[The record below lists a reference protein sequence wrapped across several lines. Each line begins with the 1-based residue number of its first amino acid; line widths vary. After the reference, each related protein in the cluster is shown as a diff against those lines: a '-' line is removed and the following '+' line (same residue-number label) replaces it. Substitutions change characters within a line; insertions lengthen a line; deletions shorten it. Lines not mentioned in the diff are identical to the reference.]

1 MKMTDSTV
9 AGNAADLEEAFPLVD
24 PGAIPLGARVL
35 VQLRKAK
42 KRMTQSGI
50 ILPEETR
57 DTERAQNPV
66 AKVIAFG
73 PLAFKKRDTM
83 EPWPEGSWCEVGDYL
98 RVPKWTGDRWE
109 VALGDGIKRLTPSE
123 TRNKPV
129 ARKSL
134 VASKA
139 IQAGHVFT
147 AQNLTTKRPGTGISP
162 MRWDEVIGRHAPRD
176 FAEDE
181 LIRL

>member
-9 AGNAADLEEAFPLVD
+9 AGYAADLEDAFPLVD

-66 AKVIAFG
+66 AKVIALG

-83 EPWPEGSWCEVGDYL
+83 EPWVEGIWCEIGDFL
-98 RVPKWTGDRWE
+98 RVPKWTGDRWQ
-109 VALGDGIKRLTPSE
+109 VTHGDDENVEFMVL
-123 TRNKPV
+123 ND
-129 ARKSL
+129 
-134 VASKA
+134 
-139 IQAGHVFT
+139 H
-147 AQNLTTKRPGTGISP
+147 
-162 MRWDEVIGRHAPRD
+162 EVIAKITGNPLDVRA
-176 FAEDE
+176 FV
-181 LIRL
+181 

>member
-9 AGNAADLEEAFPLVD
+9 AGNAADLQDAFPVVD

-42 KRMTQSGI
+42 KRMTSSGI

-66 AKVIAFG
+66 AKVIALG

-83 EPWPEGSWCEVGDYL
+83 EPWVEGIWCEVGDYL
-98 RVPKWTGDRWE
+98 RVPKWTGDRW
-109 VALGDGIKRLTPSE
+109 
-123 TRNKPV
+123 
-129 ARKSL
+129 L
-134 VASKA
+134 VP
-139 IQAGHVFT
+139 HNDDENVEFMVL
-147 AQNLTTKRPGTGISP
+147 N
-162 MRWDEVIGRHAPRD
+162 DHEVIAKITGNPLYVRA
-176 FAEDE
+176 FV
-181 LIRL
+181 

>member
-1 MKMTDSTV
+1 MTDSTV
-9 AGNAADLEEAFPLVD
+9 AGNSADLEEAFPLVD

-83 EPWPEGSWCEVGDYL
+83 EPWVEGIWL
-98 RVPKWTGDRWE
+98 IPKLVSQIQWSS
-109 VALGDGIKRLTPSE
+109 PSR
-123 TRNKPV
+123 TRT
-129 ARKSL
+129 
-134 VASKA
+134 
-139 IQAGHVFT
+139 I
-147 AQNLTTKRPGTGISP
+147 GTI
-162 MRWDEVIGRHAPRD
+162 
-176 FAEDE
+176 
-181 LIRL
+181 